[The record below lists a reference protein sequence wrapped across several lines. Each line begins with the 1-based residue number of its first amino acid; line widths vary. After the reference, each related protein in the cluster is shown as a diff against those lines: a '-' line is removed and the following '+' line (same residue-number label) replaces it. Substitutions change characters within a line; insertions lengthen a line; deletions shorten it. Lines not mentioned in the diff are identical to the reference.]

1 MGMGTNP
8 SPYFLILSVITH
20 HFRVINM
27 YHITVTCGEIMTQC
41 IAAHGLTAAL
51 GQGGGRREK
60 GGGETAAARAM
71 RTSS

>member
-1 MGMGTNP
+1 MNSQKNSFNGNGNQP
-8 SPYFLILSVITH
+8 CPYFLIHSVISH

-51 GQGGGRREK
+51 GQGGGRRE
-60 GGGETAAARAM
+60 E
-71 RTSS
+71 